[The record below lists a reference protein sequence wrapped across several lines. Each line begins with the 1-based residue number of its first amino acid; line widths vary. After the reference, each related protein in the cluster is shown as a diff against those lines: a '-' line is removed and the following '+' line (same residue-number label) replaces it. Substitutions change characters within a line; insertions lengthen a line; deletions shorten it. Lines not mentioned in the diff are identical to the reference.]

1 MEYVNLANDLPVIFF
16 FFFFFFFYQSC
27 YSSLKPHRASM
38 EPSSVSYVTLRCTGP
53 RQGLNH
59 QTRGF
64 RNFKSVCLA
73 SFVLIPYKSIS
84 KEKGSFVINM
94 PHIEV

>member
-1 MEYVNLANDLPVIFF
+1 
-16 FFFFFFFYQSC
+16 
-27 YSSLKPHRASM
+27 M
-38 EPSSVSYVTLRCTGP
+38 EPSSVSYVTPRCTGT

-84 KEKGSFVINM
+84 KDKGSFVINM
-94 PHIEV
+94 PHIEVLLAKELFHFVTRSHPTAFEIDYFY